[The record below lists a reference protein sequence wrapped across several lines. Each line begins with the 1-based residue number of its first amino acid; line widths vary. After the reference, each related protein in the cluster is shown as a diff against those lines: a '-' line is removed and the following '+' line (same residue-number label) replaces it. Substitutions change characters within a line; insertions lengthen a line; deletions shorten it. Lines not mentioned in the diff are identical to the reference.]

1 MSLQRAREAAA
12 AGDWQAGYE
21 LLTKADSDR
30 QLGLAELP
38 LLAEVAYAA
47 GHLDVTIE
55 AWERTHAL
63 SVEVGDRVGAA
74 GAAVRVAMHLLLDTA
89 LMAPVRGWLARA
101 ERLLEGEPETAA
113 HAWLA
118 VVRAYERMLIG
129 DVQAARGWSERA
141 VEVGS
146 NRDPAACAVGR
157 VAAARLRILDGEVA
171 EGLAL
176 LDEVGVAAVSGELDA
191 LSTGLVYCE
200 LVCALQGL
208 AQYDVAEQW
217 TQAMER
223 WCRTNAIGSLHGRCR
238 VHRAEMLR
246 LRGACDDAEQEAL
259 VACDELKPYLRREL

>member
-30 QLGLAELP
+30 HLGLAELP

-55 AWERTHAL
+55 TWERTHAM
-63 SVEVGDRVGAA
+63 SVEAGDRVGAA

-101 ERLLEGEPETAA
+101 ERLLEGEEETAT

-118 VVRAYERMLIG
+118 VVRAYERMLTG
-129 DVQAARGWSERA
+129 DVVGARPWARRA
-141 VEVGS
+141 VDVG
-146 NRDPAACAVGR
+146 RRLDPAACALGQV
-157 VAAARLRILDGEVA
+157 VHARLLILGGDVH

-176 LDEVGVAAVSGELDA
+176 LDDVGTTVISGGLDP
-191 LSTGLVYCE
+191 LTTGVVYCE

-208 AQYDVAEQW
+208 AQ
-217 TQAMER
+217 
-223 WCRTNAIGSLHGRCR
+223 
-238 VHRAEMLR
+238 
-246 LRGACDDAEQEAL
+246 
-259 VACDELKPYLRREL
+259 